1 MQVKSNSQQ
10 SNNCNAATPKL
21 NANMKTAKKLEN
33 EKKIEPVRKIRR
45 KPRLCESKAEFQLKY
60 STILEVLAVPRI
72 SDLMKPTL

>member
-33 EKKIEPVRKIRR
+33 EKKLNRY
-45 KPRLCESKAEFQLKY
+45 AKY
-60 STILEVLAVPRI
+60 DVNPGCARVKRNFN
-72 SDLMKPTL
+72 